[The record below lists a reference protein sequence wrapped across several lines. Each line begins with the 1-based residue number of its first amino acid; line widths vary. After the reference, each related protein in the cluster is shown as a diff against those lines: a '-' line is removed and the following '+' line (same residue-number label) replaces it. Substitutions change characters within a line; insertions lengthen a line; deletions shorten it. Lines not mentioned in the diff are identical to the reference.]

1 MKRGRHNKP
10 TGPKLRPPGPLPTVA
25 LVGRPNVGK
34 SSLFNRL
41 IGERKAIV
49 HEKPGVTRDRLYGV
63 CSRDDRWFNV
73 IDTGGL
79 EVGKAL
85 SDYASLIRQQV
96 QVALEE
102 ADLVLFITEAP
113 FGLVGEDS
121 EIARLL
127 RKKAK
132 KVIVVANKSDAGHE
146 GVEELEHLGLGQPLL
161 VTSKYGEGIRR
172 LCAIIA
178 EQLDIQIYEQ
188 PELDQTLEDT
198 SDPSDFSIRSAPRVE
213 ELPVAIVGRPNV
225 GKSALF
231 NRLVQ
236 QERSLVAPIPG
247 TTRDSIDTVIEI
259 DGNKYRFIDTA
270 GLRKRGKVTESLEYY
285 STVRAAGALERAE
298 VALLVIDLQE
308 GVTAQDQRIAG
319 LAEEQGRAIVILA
332 NKWDLV
338 REGVREHLDNYLE
351 EGEAPDKPEFD
362 RKLQQARRDLITD
375 FRRRLKFLA
384 YAPVLFTSA
393 ESGTG
398 LQVISRELEA
408 VREQYEVRIGTGA
421 LNRWL
426 QEALIAKP
434 PRMRGTRVPKFYYA
448 TQPEVKPPTV
458 VLFVNDPELVHFSYR
473 RYLANAFREAFALD
487 KTPLSFIFRPRPRKE
502 RK

>member
-1 MKRGRHNKP
+1 MRKNV
-10 TGPKLRPPGPLPTVA
+10 VA
-25 LVGRPNVGK
+25 L
-34 SSLFNRL
+34 
-41 IGERKAIV
+41 
-49 HEKPGVTRDRLYGV
+49 
-63 CSRDDRWFNV
+63 
-73 IDTGGL
+73 
-79 EVGKAL
+79 
-85 SDYASLIRQQV
+85 
-96 QVALEE
+96 
-102 ADLVLFITEAP
+102 
-113 FGLVGEDS
+113 
-121 EIARLL
+121 
-127 RKKAK
+127 
-132 KVIVVANKSDAGHE
+132 
-146 GVEELEHLGLGQPLL
+146 
-161 VTSKYGEGIRR
+161 
-172 LCAIIA
+172 
-178 EQLDIQIYEQ
+178 
-188 PELDQTLEDT
+188 
-198 SDPSDFSIRSAPRVE
+198 
-213 ELPVAIVGRPNV
+213 VGRPNV

-487 KTPLSFIFRPRPRKE
+487 KTPISFIFRPRPRKE